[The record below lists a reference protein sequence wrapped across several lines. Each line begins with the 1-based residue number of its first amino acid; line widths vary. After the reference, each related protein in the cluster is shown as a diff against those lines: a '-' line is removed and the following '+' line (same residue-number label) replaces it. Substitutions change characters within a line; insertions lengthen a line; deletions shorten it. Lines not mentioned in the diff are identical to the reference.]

1 MHPPWLDRGGEFPGD
16 DDKLGYAIELARKN
30 VEYETG
36 GPFGA
41 AVFLKDAAHP
51 VGAGTNGVLRLQ
63 SSLLHAEIV
72 ALMEAHAVLRSHD
85 LSGHELFASCEPC
98 AMCLG
103 AIFAAGI
110 DRLVFAARREDAE
123 RVGFDEG
130 PVFPESYAY
139 VRDRGLEIVRS
150 DRRADGAAVIE
161 LYAKRGGPI
170 YG

>member
-1 MHPPWLDRGGEFPGD
+1 MHPAWLDRGGAFRGD
-16 DDKLGYAIELARKN
+16 EEKIGYAIELARNN
-30 VEYETG
+30 VKHETG

-41 AVFLKDAAHP
+41 AVFNEDGVQP
-51 VGAGTNGVLRLQ
+51 VGVGTNRVLRLQ
-63 SSLLHAEIV
+63 SSLLHAEVV
-72 ALMEAHAVLRSHD
+72 ALMDAQAMVGTHD

-110 DRLVFAARREDAE
+110 ERLVFAARREDAE

-130 PVFPESYAY
+130 PVFAESYAY
-139 VRDRGLEIVRS
+139 VEERGLEIVRS
-150 DRRADGAAVIE
+150 DRRADGAAVIQ
-161 LYAKRGGPI
+161 LYAKQGGPI

>member
-1 MHPPWLDRGGEFPGD
+1 
-16 DDKLGYAIELARKN
+16 
-30 VEYETG
+30 
-36 GPFGA
+36 
-41 AVFLKDAAHP
+41 
-51 VGAGTNGVLRLQ
+51 
-63 SSLLHAEIV
+63 
-72 ALMEAHAVLRSHD
+72 
-85 LSGHELFASCEPC
+85 
-98 AMCLG
+98 MCLG